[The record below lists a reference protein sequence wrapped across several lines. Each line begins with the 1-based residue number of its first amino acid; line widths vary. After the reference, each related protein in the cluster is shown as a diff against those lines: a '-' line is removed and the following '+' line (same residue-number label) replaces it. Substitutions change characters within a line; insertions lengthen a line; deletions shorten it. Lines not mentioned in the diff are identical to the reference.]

1 MKPKDKR
8 TDYAGVD
15 AATNWVDAD
24 FLNQSQE
31 ELENVVRASGVDFDG
46 DNEKQVAQA
55 ITDHALGA
63 DYALESGTANNYVL
77 AISGSRYLPNQLAVG
92 YQIRFRTGNAN
103 TNTTPTANY
112 GGLGVKTIVA
122 ENGTDAIAVGDIKVG
137 VVNTLEYDG
146 TNWRLI
152 LSKVNTASETV
163 AGAIKISTLAQ
174 VTEGNDD
181 ASAMTPLKFR
191 TYLNGINLEVTT
203 ITSGSGVRTN
213 GYTIWKSIATGLTV
227 RKKVFGFVNS
237 IGFDSGSNV
246 TFPITFTNIY
256 DVNVTTVNNGSN
268 IDNVDN
274 PSHIRS
280 LTLSGMRV
288 CNGAVTVIDVIYS
301 IEGI

>member
-1 MKPKDKR
+1 MKEQDDRLDWTGPLSQAPANAKLS
-8 TDYAGVD
+8 AE
-15 AATNWVDAD
+15 
-24 FLNQSQE
+24 FINQIQGNIE
-31 ELENVVRASGVDFDG
+31 QIVRASGVSFDG
-46 DNEKQVAQA
+46 TNDMQLAQS

-163 AGAIKISTLAQ
+163 AGAIKISTSAQ
-174 VTEGNDD
+174 MTAGTDD
-181 ASAMTPLKFR
+181 SSAMTPAKVNAKILELFTATKAN
-191 TYLNGINLEVTT
+191 TGETKDANGFIMKWSSQVSS
-203 ITSGSGVRTN
+203 SGSGLITQ
-213 GYTIWKSIATGLTV
+213 S
-227 RKKVFGFVNS
+227 
-237 IGFDSGSNV
+237 
-246 TFPITFTNIY
+246 ITFATPFPTACVGFFGI
-256 DVNVTTVNNGSN
+256 VTTTNQAGACS
-268 IDNVDN
+268 IDYTAKSTTGVTYR
-274 PSHIRS
+274 IIERS
-280 LTLSGMRV
+280 EGTITTP
-288 CNGAVTVIDVIYS
+288 TVIIFAIGY
-301 IEGI
+301 